1 MGVKRGLSIDGINYL
16 SDVVSGKQKPDWMQ
30 IGTEV
35 GKITG
40 HYEIANFL
48 SGYKNMEQF
57 LFRTPQWPI
66 GGMYF
71 DGIMRSEHVSRVRP
85 TNYPV
90 QTGVTMTD
98 HAIIEPVELTI
109 EIMMTDSS
117 ADSYMN
123 LSPVVSGVLRQA
135 TGVPIIGGV
144 VQNAV
149 MPVVDTFLQSAPI
162 VKKIYDW
169 YSNFRGLPKMPD
181 IFTSPGENRS
191 IAVWKSLRSMQLS
204 RVPITVETRLQTYHN
219 MLIEEL
225 SAPDDVNTLHAL
237 RCTVRLREIIFASVA
252 ETAVSTRASASAG
265 ESSSGQTP
273 VQTGDD
279 VNKTAARAI
288 LDAGGSILA

>member
-1 MGVKRGLSIDGINYL
+1 MGVKRGLSIDGINYFA
-16 SDVVSGKQKPDWMQ
+16 DIVSGKQKPDWMQ
-30 IGTEV
+30 VGVEV

-123 LSPVVSGVLRQA
+123 LSPFVSGVLQKV
-135 TGVPIIGGV
+135 TGVPIIGNV
-144 VQNAV
+144 
-149 MPVVDTFLQSAPI
+149 LQSAPL

-169 YSNFRGLPKMPD
+169 YSNFRGIPKMPD
-181 IFTSPGENRS
+181 ILTQPGENRS
-191 IAVWKSLRSMQLS
+191 IATWKSLRAMQLS

-252 ETAVSTRASASAG
+252 ETAVSTRASASAA
-265 ESSSGQTP
+265 ESSSGQAP

-288 LDAGGSILA
+288 LDAGGSILT

>member
-1 MGVKRGLSIDGINYL
+1 MGVKRGLSIDGINYFA
-16 SDVVSGKQKPDWMQ
+16 DIVSGKQKPDWMQ
-30 IGTEV
+30 IGAEV

-123 LSPVVSGVLRQA
+123 LSPVVSGVLQKV
-135 TGVPIIGGV
+135 TGVPIIGTV
-144 VQNAV
+144 
-149 MPVVDTFLQSAPI
+149 LQSAPL

-181 IFTSPGENRS
+181 ILTQPGENRS
-191 IAVWKSLRSMQLS
+191 IAAWKSLRAMQLS
-204 RVPITVETRLQTYHN
+204 RVPITVETRLQTYNN

-237 RCTVRLREIIFASVA
+237 RCTVRLREIIFATVA
-252 ETAVSTRASASAG
+252 ETAVSTRASASAA
-265 ESSSGQTP
+265 ESSSGQAP

-288 LDAGGSILA
+288 LDAGGSILT

>member
-1 MGVKRGLSIDGINYL
+1 MGVKRGLSIDGINYFA
-16 SDVVSGKQKPDWMQ
+16 DIVSGKQKPDWMQ
-30 IGTEV
+30 VGVEV

-123 LSPVVSGVLRQA
+123 LSPFVSGVLQKV
-135 TGVPIIGGV
+135 TGVPIIGNV
-144 VQNAV
+144 
-149 MPVVDTFLQSAPI
+149 LQSAPL

-169 YSNFRGLPKMPD
+169 YSNFRGLPKMPG
-181 IFTSPGENRS
+181 ILTQPGENRS
-191 IAVWKSLRSMQLS
+191 IAAWKSLRAMQLS
-204 RVPITVETRLQTYHN
+204 RVPITVETRLQTYNN

-252 ETAVSTRASASAG
+252 ETAVSTRASASAA
-265 ESSSGQTP
+265 ESSSGQVP

>member
-1 MGVKRGLSIDGINYL
+1 MGVKRGLSIDGINYFA
-16 SDVVSGKQKPDWMQ
+16 DIVSGKQKPDWMQ
-30 IGTEV
+30 VGVEV

-123 LSPVVSGVLRQA
+123 LSPFVSGVLQKV
-135 TGVPIIGGV
+135 TGVPIIGNV
-144 VQNAV
+144 
-149 MPVVDTFLQSAPI
+149 LQSAPL

-181 IFTSPGENRS
+181 ILTQPGENRS
-191 IAVWKSLRSMQLS
+191 TAAWKSLRAMQLS
-204 RVPITVETRLQTYHN
+204 RVPITVETRLQTYNN

-252 ETAVSTRASASAG
+252 ETAVSTRASASAA
-265 ESSSGQTP
+265 ESSSGQVP
-273 VQTGDD
+273 VQTGDG

-288 LDAGGSILA
+288 LDAGGSILS

>member
-1 MGVKRGLSIDGINYL
+1 MGVKKGLSIDGINYL

-30 IGTEV
+30 IGAEV

-123 LSPVVSGVLRQA
+123 LSPFVSGVLQKV
-135 TGVPIIGGV
+135 TGVPIIGNV
-144 VQNAV
+144 
-149 MPVVDTFLQSAPI
+149 LQSAPL

-181 IFTSPGENRS
+181 ILTQPGENRS
-191 IAVWKSLRSMQLS
+191 IAAWKSLRAMQLS
-204 RVPITVETRLQTYHN
+204 RVPITVETRLQTYNN

-252 ETAVSTRASASAG
+252 ETAVSTRASASAA
-265 ESSSGQTP
+265 ESSSGQVP

-288 LDAGGSILA
+288 LDAGGSILS

>member
-1 MGVKRGLSIDGINYL
+1 MGVKRGLSIDGINYFA
-16 SDVVSGKQKPDWMQ
+16 DIVSGKQKPDWMQ
-30 IGTEV
+30 IGAEV

-66 GGMYF
+66 GGLYF

-123 LSPVVSGVLRQA
+123 LSPVVSGVLQKV
-135 TGVPIIGGV
+135 TGVPIIGNV
-144 VQNAV
+144 
-149 MPVVDTFLQSAPI
+149 LQSAPL

-181 IFTSPGENRS
+181 ILTQPGENRS
-191 IAVWKSLRSMQLS
+191 IAAWKSLRAMQLS
-204 RVPITVETRLQTYHN
+204 RVPITVETRLQTYNN

-252 ETAVSTRASASAG
+252 ETAVSTRASASAA
-265 ESSSGQTP
+265 ESSSGQVP

>member
-1 MGVKRGLSIDGINYL
+1 MGVKRGLSIDGINYFA
-16 SDVVSGKQKPDWMQ
+16 DIVSGKQKSDWMQ
-30 IGTEV
+30 VGVEV

-123 LSPVVSGVLRQA
+123 LSPVVSGVLQKV
-135 TGVPIIGGV
+135 TGVPIIGTV
-144 VQNAV
+144 
-149 MPVVDTFLQSAPI
+149 LQSAPL

-181 IFTSPGENRS
+181 ILTQPGENRS
-191 IAVWKSLRSMQLS
+191 IAAWKSLRAMQLS

-252 ETAVSTRASASAG
+252 ETAVSTRASASAA
-265 ESSSGQTP
+265 ESSSGQVP

>member
-1 MGVKRGLSIDGINYL
+1 MGVKRGLSIDGINYFA
-16 SDVVSGKQKPDWMQ
+16 DIVSGKQKPDWMQ
-30 IGTEV
+30 VGVEV

-123 LSPVVSGVLRQA
+123 LSPVVSGVLRQV
-135 TGVPIIGGV
+135 TGVPIIGNV
-144 VQNAV
+144 
-149 MPVVDTFLQSAPI
+149 LQSAPL

-181 IFTSPGENRS
+181 ILTQPGENRS
-191 IAVWKSLRSMQLS
+191 IAAWKSLRAMQLS
-204 RVPITVETRLQTYHN
+204 RVPITVETRLQTYNN

-252 ETAVSTRASASAG
+252 ETAVSTRASASAA
-265 ESSSGQTP
+265 ESSSGQVP

-288 LDAGGSILA
+288 LDAGGSILS

>member
-1 MGVKRGLSIDGINYL
+1 MGVKKGLSIDGINYFADL
-16 SDVVSGKQKPDWMQ
+16 ISGKQKPDWMK
-30 IGTEV
+30 IGAEV
-35 GKITG
+35 GKLTG
-40 HYEIANFL
+40 HYEIADFL

-57 LFRTPQWPI
+57 LFSTPQWPI
-66 GGMYF
+66 GGMHF
-71 DGIMRSEHVSRVRP
+71 DGIMRSEHISRVRP

-98 HAIIEPVELTI
+98 HAIIEPAEITI
-109 EIMMTDSS
+109 EIMMTDTT
-117 ADSYMN
+117 AESYMN
-123 LSPVVSGVLRQA
+123 LPPA
-135 TGVPIIGGV
+135 IGGV
-144 VQNAV
+144 LQKAASIPILGGMIQDAV

-181 IFTSPGENRS
+181 ILTQPGENRS
-191 IAVWKSLRSMQLS
+191 IAAWKSLRAMQLS
-204 RVPITVETRLQTYHN
+204 RVPITVETRLQTYNN

-252 ETAVSTRASASAG
+252 ETAVSVRVSASAA
-265 ESSSGQTP
+265 ESSSGQVP

-288 LDAGGSILA
+288 LDAGGSILS

>member
-1 MGVKRGLSIDGINYL
+1 MGVKRGLSIDGINYFA
-16 SDVVSGKQKPDWMQ
+16 DIVSGKQKPDWMQ
-30 IGTEV
+30 IGAEV

-123 LSPVVSGVLRQA
+123 LSPVVSGVLQKV
-135 TGVPIIGGV
+135 TGVPIIGTV
-144 VQNAV
+144 
-149 MPVVDTFLQSAPI
+149 LQSAPL

-181 IFTSPGENRS
+181 ILTQPGENRS
-191 IAVWKSLRSMQLS
+191 IAAWKSLRAMQLS
-204 RVPITVETRLQTYHN
+204 RVPITVETRLQTYNN

-225 SAPDDVNTLHAL
+225 SAPDDVNPLHAL
-237 RCTVRLREIIFASVA
+237 RCTIRLREIIFATVA
-252 ETAVSTRASASAG
+252 ETAVSTRASASAA
-265 ESSSGQTP
+265 ESSSGQAP

-288 LDAGGSILA
+288 LDAGGSILT

>member
-1 MGVKRGLSIDGINYL
+1 MGVKRGLSIDGINYFA
-16 SDVVSGKQKPDWMQ
+16 DIVSGKQKPDWMQ
-30 IGTEV
+30 IGAEV

-123 LSPVVSGVLRQA
+123 LSPVVSGVLQKV
-135 TGVPIIGGV
+135 TGVPIIGNV
-144 VQNAV
+144 
-149 MPVVDTFLQSAPI
+149 LQSAPL

-181 IFTSPGENRS
+181 ILTQPGENRS
-191 IAVWKSLRSMQLS
+191 IAAWKSLRAMQLS
-204 RVPITVETRLQTYHN
+204 RVPITVETRLQTYNN

-252 ETAVSTRASASAG
+252 ETAVSTRASASAA
-265 ESSSGQTP
+265 ESSSGQVP

>member
-1 MGVKRGLSIDGINYL
+1 MGVKRGLSIDGINYFA
-16 SDVVSGKQKPDWMQ
+16 DIVSGKQKPDWMQ
-30 IGTEV
+30 IGAEV

-123 LSPVVSGVLRQA
+123 LSPVVSGVLQKV
-135 TGVPIIGGV
+135 TGVPIIGNV
-144 VQNAV
+144 
-149 MPVVDTFLQSAPI
+149 LQSAPL

-181 IFTSPGENRS
+181 ILTQPGENRS
-191 IAVWKSLRSMQLS
+191 IATWKSLRAMQLS

-252 ETAVSTRASASAG
+252 ETAVSTRASASAA
-265 ESSSGQTP
+265 ESSSGQAP

-288 LDAGGSILA
+288 LDAGGSILT

>member
-1 MGVKRGLSIDGINYL
+1 MGVKRGLSIDGINYFA
-16 SDVVSGKQKPDWMQ
+16 DIVSGKQKPDWMQ
-30 IGTEV
+30 IGAEV

-123 LSPVVSGVLRQA
+123 LSPVVSGVLQKV
-135 TGVPIIGGV
+135 TGVPIIGNV
-144 VQNAV
+144 
-149 MPVVDTFLQSAPI
+149 LQSAPL

-169 YSNFRGLPKMPD
+169 YSNFRELPKMPD
-181 IFTSPGENRS
+181 ILTQPGENRS
-191 IAVWKSLRSMQLS
+191 IATWKSLRAMQLS

-252 ETAVSTRASASAG
+252 ETAVSTRASASAA
-265 ESSSGQTP
+265 ESSSGQAP

-288 LDAGGSILA
+288 LDAGGSILT